1 MTRLLVL
8 TGLIHVAYE
17 DRFKSRYM
25 CLCRYRVLSM
35 PTVDRLLCGYH
46 LRWVICSW
54 FCPEIGWSSF
64 ALSLVR
70 LSAVVIGK
78 LHSGIC

>member
-8 TGLIHVAYE
+8 TSLIHLAYE

-25 CLCRYRVLSM
+25 CLCRYGV

-54 FCPEIGWSSF
+54 FCSEIGWSSF
-64 ALSLVR
+64 AVSIVR

-78 LHSGIC
+78 LHSGIY